1 MLNRL
6 KTLKENMLAMGLDGL
21 VVTDRADI
29 FYLSGLESS
38 NCLILISEKNILLTD
53 SRYILAARCAQEC
66 FELREIN
73 SSLEKEAGAIIRE
86 LGFKRVGVQ
95 DMSLSLAAYMEL
107 SQGAQGEFLPVGE
120 MLKRQRALKSK
131 NELEA
136 IKRAQAVTDFSFNKL
151 LDYLRPGISEKDIAC
166 ELEYIMRRNG
176 ADGLAF
182 ETIAAAG
189 ENGAKPHAQPGGCI
203 IKSGAFL
210 TLDFGAK
217 KEGYCSDMTRT
228 VALGEPGKE
237 LRKLYQIVLDAH
249 NRAKERLKPGA
260 DTKDIDYSAR
270 GYIEAQGYGKYF
282 GHGLGHGVGIEIHE
296 LPVLSYRRQSV
307 LEPGNVVTI
316 EPGIYVPG
324 LGGVRIENMC
334 FITES
339 GYEDIT
345 RSDNNLIIL

>member
-6 KTLKENMLAMGLDGL
+6 KTLKENMLVMGLDGL

-38 NCLILISEKNILLTD
+38 NCLILISEKDILLTD

-86 LGFKRVGVQ
+86 LGLKRVGVQ

-107 SQGAQGEFLPVGE
+107 SQGVQGEFLPVGE
-120 MLKRQRALKSK
+120 MLKKQRALKSK

-151 LDYLRPGISEKDIAC
+151 LDYLRQGISEKDIAC

>member
-6 KTLKENMLAMGLDGL
+6 KTLKENMLAIGLDGL

-38 NCLILISEKNILLTD
+38 NCLILISEKDILLTD

-86 LGFKRVGVQ
+86 LGLKRVGVQ

-151 LDYLRPGISEKDIAC
+151 LVIS
-166 ELEYIMRRNG
+166 G
-176 ADGLAF
+176 
-182 ETIAAAG
+182 
-189 ENGAKPHAQPGGCI
+189 
-203 IKSGAFL
+203 
-210 TLDFGAK
+210 
-217 KEGYCSDMTRT
+217 
-228 VALGEPGKE
+228 
-237 LRKLYQIVLDAH
+237 
-249 NRAKERLKPGA
+249 RA
-260 DTKDIDYSAR
+260 
-270 GYIEAQGYGKYF
+270 
-282 GHGLGHGVGIEIHE
+282 
-296 LPVLSYRRQSV
+296 
-307 LEPGNVVTI
+307 
-316 EPGIYVPG
+316 
-324 LGGVRIENMC
+324 
-334 FITES
+334 
-339 GYEDIT
+339 
-345 RSDNNLIIL
+345 